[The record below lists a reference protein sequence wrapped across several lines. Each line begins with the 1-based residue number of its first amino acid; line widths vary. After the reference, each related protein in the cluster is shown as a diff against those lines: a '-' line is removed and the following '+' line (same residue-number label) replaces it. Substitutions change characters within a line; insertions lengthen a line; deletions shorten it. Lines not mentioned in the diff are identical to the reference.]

1 MFFEILNKNSV
12 KLMSEE
18 EQVKRKPQ
26 VAGEIVFQRHD
37 PKTGKDVDDA
47 FDVVVDKK
55 SWVIFIALYVV
66 LVVLQFLHFYED
78 PMDPNIPLEDGGA
91 TFWWVSIVFIPMTV
105 VALLLWGFI
114 GPKFAEGTILKW
126 LGRVKDKKLQKPTD
140 FAFGFPR
147 TKDLYYI
154 EANPNDVNLT
164 NGFVGFK
171 VFIMRVQEVLFLS
184 IGIQTFLAQTLAP
197 FFQNYLEA
205 WDFYGINDMMIDSTI
220 YMGPFALFLLCWVI
234 PLIWMGEDM
243 QIYRINEYQDSVKLG
258 TYLRASII
266 SKVLGFFGIILLFNI
281 SQAYAEEVMAYE
293 PEYAALLLNPST
305 PEYFMA
311 YYGIVIET
319 FIRVLLTCAAP
330 PTLVTLLYLS
340 IFHEKWVNNV
350 RIKASDFLPV
360 GTFRILT
367 VGDDE
372 LDHLGHPEKI
382 ELQESFFTSKA
393 GIAVMLALAA
403 VTIGIIYYLAF
414 VILPP

>member
-1 MFFEILNKNSV
+1 
-12 KLMSEE
+12 MSEE
-18 EQVKRKPQ
+18 EVIRKPQ
-26 VAGEIVFQRHD
+26 VGGEIIFQRHD
-37 PKTGKDVDDA
+37 PVTGKDVDDS

-55 SWVIFIALYVV
+55 SWIIFIVLYAALFAFQVYR
-66 LVVLQFLHFYED
+66 FSEPEEY
-78 PMDPNIPLEDGGA
+78 
-91 TFWWVSIVFIPMTV
+91 WWAPILFIPVTI

-126 LGRVKDKKLQKPTD
+126 LGRVKDKKLQKPSD

-147 TKDLYYI
+147 TKDLYYV

-197 FFQNYLEA
+197 YFFPALDDK
-205 WDFYGINDMMIDSTI
+205 WDYIGINEMMLDTTI
-220 YMGPFALFLLCWVI
+220 YLGPLALLILCWVI

-243 QIYRINEYQDSVKLG
+243 QIYRINEYQDSIKLG

-281 SQAYAEEVMAYE
+281 SQAYAEEVITA
-293 PEYAALLLNPST
+293 PKYADIYGYLAGDSSSPD
-305 PEYFMA
+305 YFMA
-311 YYGIVIET
+311 YYTIVFQT
-319 FIRVLLTCAAP
+319 FIEILICCAAP
-330 PTLVTLLYLS
+330 PTLVSLLYLS
-340 IFHEKWVNNV
+340 IFHSKWVNNV

-372 LDHLGHPEKI
+372 LEHLGHPEKI
-382 ELQESFFTSKA
+382 SLQESFFTSKA
-393 GIAVMLALAA
+393 GIAVMIVLAL
-403 VTIGIIYYLAF
+403 VSIV
-414 VILPP
+414 VIFLLGFIW